1 VPRGAAR
8 RRDRRQRQTAN
19 AAGVRVALSGN
30 PAGCSTWLRRLF
42 TGDLV
47 CRPNSQLK
55 SDEVVRHGRRIGRVG
70 ADDDG
75 NLCVVRRS
83 VLEHSS
89 KSKHFCVTRAG
100 LARESAARASS
111 HRLAQGRDAASGWDG
126 TRNEFIVALPTA
138 ATSQPT
144 IAPYRGHYRHNPRRP
159 RRPQR
164 ETHPLVAPHPAAQAT
179 PSPWHCRCRCCCCWG
194 QLSRVGLRCIPT
206 MSLSRSRVRHHPH
219 APTAVAERRKPTA
232 GSALAKG
239 TPSNSS
245 PIAGWS
251 VFSLLLLR
259 FPPAVV
265 SRAKGSVR

>member
-1 VPRGAAR
+1 MPRGAAR

-100 LARESAARASS
+100 LARYSAASEIRSS
-111 HRLAQGRDAASGWDG
+111 LPQIGRC
-126 TRNEFIVALPTA
+126 
-138 ATSQPT
+138 TS
-144 IAPYRGHYRHNPRRP
+144 RRIGSCLFVSHKSV
-159 RRPQR
+159 
-164 ETHPLVAPHPAAQAT
+164 ESSEIENYY
-179 PSPWHCRCRCCCCWG
+179 SP
-194 QLSRVGLRCIPT
+194 
-206 MSLSRSRVRHHPH
+206 
-219 APTAVAERRKPTA
+219 
-232 GSALAKG
+232 
-239 TPSNSS
+239 
-245 PIAGWS
+245 
-251 VFSLLLLR
+251 
-259 FPPAVV
+259 
-265 SRAKGSVR
+265 